1 MSFEFVDNLFE
12 NKKYL
17 YLMIIPAIIF
27 VIAIISVFFVQS
39 SIDLQGGVLVIMQTE
54 NSVAPKEVENKI
66 KSNFGIDDVKVT
78 VTSGLVNG
86 VQVQYMQPKE
96 VLNLETL
103 ISDIEK
109 TAENDTELAKS
120 KALEYFSSNNL
131 QVESKELENLIKD
144 LRAEANKK
152 KNVTITAISEY
163 LKENYG
169 AKIETLQVKEVAPTL
184 GHTFYKTGINV
195 GILAFVL
202 IAITVFICF
211 RKPIPCLAVIL
222 SGILDVLGGVL
233 GMAIVGV
240 PLSLVTIPALLML
253 VGYSIDT
260 DVMLTAKLLKQ
271 QGGSVKEKTKSAL
284 KTGLT
289 MTITT
294 LAAVIVMLII
304 SYIWSIPVLFDMS
317 VVLTFGLI
325 VDIISTW
332 LMNAPILLWYVE
344 SIKK

>member
-1 MSFEFVDNLFE
+1 MSMEFVDKLFE

-17 YLMIIPAIIF
+17 YLLIIPAIIF
-27 VIAIISVFFVQS
+27 IISIISAFFVQS

-54 NSVAPKEVENKI
+54 DSVSPKDVENKI
-66 KSNFGIDDVKVT
+66 KSNFSIDDVKVT

-86 VQVQYMQPKE
+86 IQVQYMQPKE
-96 VLNLETL
+96 VLDLEAL

-120 KALEYFSSNNL
+120 KALEYFKSNNL
-131 QVESKELENLIKD
+131 QVESKELEGLIKD
-144 LRAEANKK
+144 LRAEANIK
-152 KNVTITAISEY
+152 KNVTITAISDY
-163 LKENYG
+163 LIANYG
-169 AKIETLQVKEVAPTL
+169 AKSETLQVKEVAPTL
-184 GHTFYKTGINV
+184 GYTFYKTAINV
-195 GILAFVL
+195 GILAFIL
-202 IAITVFICF
+202 IAIVIFIFF
-211 RKPIPCLAVIL
+211 RKPIPCMAVIL
-222 SGILDVLGGVL
+222 SGVLDVFGGVL

-289 MTITT
+289 MTLTT
-294 LAAVIVMLII
+294 LMAVIAMLII
-304 SYIWSIPVLFDMS
+304 SYVWSIPVLFDMS
-317 VVLTFGLI
+317 VVLTFGLV

-332 LMNAPILLWYVE
+332 FMNAPILLWYVE
-344 SIKK
+344 RTKK